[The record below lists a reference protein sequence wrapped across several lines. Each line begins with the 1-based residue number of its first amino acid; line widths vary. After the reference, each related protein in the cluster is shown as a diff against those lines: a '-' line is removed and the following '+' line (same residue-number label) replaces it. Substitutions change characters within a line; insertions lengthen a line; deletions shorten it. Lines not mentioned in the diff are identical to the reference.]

1 MVSSKQNLKKHYRTK
16 CLLAGPLCLDNTLS
30 MLNSIISNK
39 NITEIGGAAYSVHFS
54 TFPMPKTIM
63 DCILAHF

>member
-1 MVSSKQNLKKHYRTK
+1 MSACWPTVLGQHSKSAKFNDFK
-16 CLLAGPLCLDNTLS
+16 
-30 MLNSIISNK
+30 K
-39 NITEIGGAAYSVHFS
+39 NITEIVGAAYSVHFS